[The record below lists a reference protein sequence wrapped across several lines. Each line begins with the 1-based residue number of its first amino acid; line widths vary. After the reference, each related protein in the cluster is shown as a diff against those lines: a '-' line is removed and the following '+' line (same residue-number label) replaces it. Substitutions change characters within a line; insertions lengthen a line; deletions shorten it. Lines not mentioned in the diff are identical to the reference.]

1 MESSGAVTVGVAII
15 TRDDLGPLKDLLAQV
30 SGFDQVVVVD
40 TGSRDGTRRYVKQLG
55 PPYELHEIKWRPRPG
70 DHQPDE
76 WGFAAARAE
85 SFAHLKTTHAV
96 WLDSDDSVVSALA
109 GRRTT
114 PSAADTAAALRI
126 LASNSPDIDLRMIDH
141 IDAPEQA

>member
-55 PPYELHEIKWRPRPG
+55 PPYELHEIKWRPRSG

-85 SFAHLKTTHAV
+85 SFAHLKTTM
-96 WLDSDDSVVSALA
+96 
-109 GRRTT
+109 
-114 PSAADTAAALRI
+114 
-126 LASNSPDIDLRMIDH
+126 RMEHLKCQGVDGVMKELIE
-141 IDAPEQA
+141 IRNRARSKA

>member
-55 PPYELHEIKWRPRPG
+55 PPYELHEFKWNMRFGSTAMTRLCPWSPGGDRRFPRQTPPRRSGGLRPG
-70 DHQPDE
+70 RP
-76 WGFAAARAE
+76 
-85 SFAHLKTTHAV
+85 
-96 WLDSDDSVVSALA
+96 
-109 GRRTT
+109 T
-114 PSAADTAAALRI
+114 PTCG
-126 LASNSPDIDLRMIDH
+126 
-141 IDAPEQA
+141 